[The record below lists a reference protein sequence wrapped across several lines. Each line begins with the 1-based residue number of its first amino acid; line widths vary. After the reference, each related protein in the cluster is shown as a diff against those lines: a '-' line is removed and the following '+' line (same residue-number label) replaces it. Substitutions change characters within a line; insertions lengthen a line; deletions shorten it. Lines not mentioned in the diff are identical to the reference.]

1 MRATGFNILV
11 VEDEDEDE
19 STGVVYKKMLQQN
32 IESEI
37 YISSPFVN
45 CVYYKSLQVLGALI
59 FSILLLF

>member
-1 MRATGFNILV
+1 MHATGSDILV
-11 VEDEDEDE
+11 VEDEFTE
-19 STGVVYKKMLQQN
+19 GIFKMILQQN
-32 IESEI
+32 VESEI